1 MNDAINFVWHLSF
14 EDGEAIYIFIL
25 SLNKN
30 IVMVN
35 IVISQQEGHV
45 RLHACGH
52 SGFIVQ
58 IHVCECVRSIDV
70 NVTVNGRL
78 KWV

>member
-30 IVMVN
+30 GNIVMVN
-35 IVISQQEGHV
+35 IVVSQQEGHV
-45 RLHACGH
+45 RLHGGH

-58 IHVCECVRSIDV
+58 IHVWMC
-70 NVTVNGRL
+70 
-78 KWV
+78 